1 MIETLQAENADLKKN
16 LGLAGSKQNE
26 VKDQQISSKFEE
38 LLSRQSKRN
47 VTNSCNTFIYM
58 YMYAK
63 YCNIL
68 ILTTLPAL
76 PALTQLTTRRAYLRR
91 SKASQRWSA
100 RRRQPK
106 LRSASSAKTW
116 AGI

>member
-38 LLSRQSKRN
+38 LLSRQSKHN
-47 VTNSCNTFIYM
+47 VTSSCNTFM

-68 ILTTLPAL
+68 TLPTLTTLTPSPPSPPSPPSHSSL
-76 PALTQLTTRRAYLRR
+76 QGEHI
-91 SKASQRWSA
+91 SGGA
-100 RRRQPK
+100 RHRNSGAQDKGSRN
-106 LRSASSAKTW
+106 
-116 AGI
+116 